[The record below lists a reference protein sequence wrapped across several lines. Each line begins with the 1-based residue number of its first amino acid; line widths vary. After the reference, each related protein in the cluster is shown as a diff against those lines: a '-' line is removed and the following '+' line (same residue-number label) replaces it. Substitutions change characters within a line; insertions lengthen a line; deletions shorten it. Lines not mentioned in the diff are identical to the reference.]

1 MLDFSLY
8 SQTMHAS
15 TPPVHY
21 TTQPAGFFSP
31 LLLYALHV
39 LPSVFRLMQ
48 VAMCI
53 SSNRLLKNLVVS
65 QLENCIL
72 PSEAWI

>member
-1 MLDFSLY
+1 
-8 SQTMHAS
+8 MHAS

-21 TTQPAGFFSP
+21 MTRPAGFFS

-48 VAMCI
+48 AAMCI
-53 SSNRLLKNLVVS
+53 SNNRLLKNHVVS

-72 PSEAWI
+72 PSEARL